1 MGSSRHARRWPRH
14 LRRMVSNDSSGMVGD
29 AAALRSRRIIC
40 LILFRTPSQSLRR
53 NRLQS
58 RAEGDPSP
66 HPSGDRRF
74 HPRVSWVGLCP
85 PRLGMSASRLNAD
98 GFPLTH
104 GAGVTVPIHVM
115 PSAPPSRSTRS
126 LLRLATSHRD
136 YLRCNHSNSS
146 RSSRRQI
153 KYSILHKRPA
163 IVHSNFDRLAIAW
176 VADDKAGAK
185 WQSSVS
191 GSKSVGIELF
201 PRGCPVP
208 AKLIAIPR
216 G

>member
-74 HPRVSWVGLCP
+74 HPHVSWVGLCP
-85 PRLGMSASRLNAD
+85 PRLGMSASTAECRWLSPRASGRVPHAWGPGGWYQFTAYPRTPTLRSQRSRFGRRL
-98 GFPLTH
+98 
-104 GAGVTVPIHVM
+104 
-115 PSAPPSRSTRS
+115 
-126 LLRLATSHRD
+126 
-136 YLRCNHSNSS
+136 
-146 RSSRRQI
+146 
-153 KYSILHKRPA
+153 
-163 IVHSNFDRLAIAW
+163 
-176 VADDKAGAK
+176 
-185 WQSSVS
+185 
-191 GSKSVGIELF
+191 
-201 PRGCPVP
+201 
-208 AKLIAIPR
+208 
-216 G
+216 